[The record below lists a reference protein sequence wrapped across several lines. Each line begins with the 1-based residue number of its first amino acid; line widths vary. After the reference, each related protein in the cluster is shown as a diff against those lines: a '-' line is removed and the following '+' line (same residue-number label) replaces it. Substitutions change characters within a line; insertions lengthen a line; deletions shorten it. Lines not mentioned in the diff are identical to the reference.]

1 MTLRSATTKCILIRN
16 ESASSVS
23 LQLHRKNKLKNP
35 SHSITLIF
43 VDTSSCLF
51 HFLLLL
57 FATET
62 RVKLESDT
70 RRGVEGDERARRP
83 VRSRRRKLKEYWGVE
98 AVDVV

>member
-1 MTLRSATTKCILIRN
+1 VA
-16 ESASSVS
+16 
-23 LQLHRKNKLKNP
+23 
-35 SHSITLIF
+35 
-43 VDTSSCLF
+43 
-51 HFLLLL
+51 LLLQVPAFSVQRRPL
-57 FATET
+57 EVEAVLDCEET